1 MYSHFFGFTE
11 KPFKPTPEPRFLFST
26 PQHEEALS
34 AILYTIRER
43 MGFVAVVGEPG
54 TGKTTLLR
62 TAINQLDKKT
72 KAAFIFNTELS
83 FDEILLIV
91 LDDLGLLEPGEKLA
105 KIDLVRRLNHFAI
118 SQMAAGGNVVI
129 MLDEAQNLTTRAIE
143 GLRLLSNLESEEK
156 KLIQIVISGQTE
168 LNEKLAATEHRQF
181 KQRITLKRAL
191 TPLTQDQAHQYL
203 QHRLTV
209 ARYSG
214 PPIFPPK
221 TLKLIHEYSGG
232 VPRLI
237 NSICENALVSA
248 YALGKKTVEPSVIEE
263 IVRDLSL
270 SKIAGNG
277 HKRGGWFQRFTGK
290 NGSKTP

>member
-1 MYSHFFGFTE
+1 MYCNYFGFTE
-11 KPFKPTPEPRFLFST
+11 KPFKLTPEPRFLFST
-26 PQHEEALS
+26 PQHGEALA

-62 TAINQLDKKT
+62 TAINQLDQKT

-83 FDEILLIV
+83 FDEILLMV
-91 LDDLGLLEPGEKLA
+91 LDDFGLFKPGEKLA
-105 KIDLVRRLNHFAI
+105 RIDAVRRLSYFAI
-118 SQMAAGGNVVI
+118 RQMAAGGNVVV
-129 MLDEAQNLTTRAIE
+129 MLDEAQNLTSKALE

-168 LNEKLAATEHRQF
+168 LDEKLAATEHRQF
-181 KQRITLKRAL
+181 KQRISLKRAL
-191 TPLTQDQAHQYL
+191 TPLTPEQARHFL

-214 PPIFPPK
+214 PAIFPAK
-221 TLKLIHEYSGG
+221 TQKLIYEYSGG
-232 VPRLI
+232 LPRLI
-237 NSICENALVSA
+237 NSTCENALVSA
-248 YALGKKTVEPSVIEE
+248 YALNKKTVAPSVIDE
-263 IVRDLSL
+263 IAGDLGL

-277 HKRGGWFQRFTGK
+277 HRRFTLFRKKRAEG
-290 NGSKTP
+290 